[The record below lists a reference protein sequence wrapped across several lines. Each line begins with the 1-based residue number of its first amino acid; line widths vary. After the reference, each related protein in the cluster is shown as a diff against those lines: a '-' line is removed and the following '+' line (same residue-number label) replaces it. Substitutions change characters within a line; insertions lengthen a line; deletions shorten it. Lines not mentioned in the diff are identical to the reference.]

1 MVPTPRPPTT
11 VRSYLLT
18 PGTRSLDTP
27 LYDRGGGAGSEGE
40 RRECGVKRR
49 TGSGGDVGTET
60 EVPETDELATPDVSF
75 DTRMP

>member
-1 MVPTPRPPTT
+1 M
-11 VRSYLLT
+11 
-18 PGTRSLDTP
+18 
-27 LYDRGGGAGSEGE
+27 
-40 RRECGVKRR
+40 KRR